1 MMGPYVEV
9 TIQYCGNREG
19 ITFSLPNREYERFP
33 ARRAR
38 VYLAF
43 YSAPTLA
50 SLDESDR
57 DAIAK
62 LLTGIYHLPL
72 APTFVELA

>member
-1 MMGPYVEV
+1 MGPYVEV
-9 TIQYCGNREG
+9 TIEYCADGEG
-19 ITFSLPNREYERFP
+19 FTFALPNNERERFP

-50 SLDESDR
+50 NLGESDR